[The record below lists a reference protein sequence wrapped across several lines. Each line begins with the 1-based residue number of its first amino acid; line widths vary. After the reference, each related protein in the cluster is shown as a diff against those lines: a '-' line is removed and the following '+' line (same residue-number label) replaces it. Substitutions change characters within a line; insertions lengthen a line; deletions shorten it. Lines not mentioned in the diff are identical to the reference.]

1 MSGCKDCQRFWC
13 GFNKAVKSFRALS
26 QDLSIITVYI
36 TEKCQAKS
44 GKDNIILNGKVYYI
58 KWQSI

>member
-44 GKDNIILNGKVYYI
+44 GKDKVIYVTLPFNIIYFAI
-58 KWQSI
+58 